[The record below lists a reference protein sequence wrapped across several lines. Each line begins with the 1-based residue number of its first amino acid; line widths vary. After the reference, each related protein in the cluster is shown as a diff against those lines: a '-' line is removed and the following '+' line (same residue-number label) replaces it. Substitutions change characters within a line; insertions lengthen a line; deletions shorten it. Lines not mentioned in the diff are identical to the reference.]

1 MSIEELKQKIW
12 EIEARIK
19 WNKSGLHR
27 ARIEREIPCDT
38 DVLYGPLDK
47 AITYLESIKRDYPS
61 ARLDENW
68 TGYEEMYMRF
78 VWTSEQTDE
87 EYKRSLEAILW
98 DRQCKEQN
106 FDVEKIK
113 KLKQIELLEK
123 QLAALKGK

>member
-19 WNKSGLHR
+19 WNKSGLKR
-27 ARIEREIPCDT
+27 AKVAREIPCDT
-38 DVLYGPLDK
+38 DILYGPLDK
-47 AITYLESIKRDYPS
+47 AIKYLEDIKRDHPY
-61 ARLDENW
+61 ARLNENW

-78 VWTSEQTDE
+78 VWTSFQTNE
-87 EYKRSLEAILW
+87 EYTRSLEAILW
-98 DRQCKEQN
+98 DRQRKEEN